1 MSDPGPR
8 RVDASEDAQ
17 LRSLLK
23 RVCETPAPTF
33 DEGARAVLVEE
44 LLRASGAAPRR
55 DAAGNVL
62 AWLPGGHGP
71 TVALVAHLDT
81 VFASDVD
88 VRVREA
94 NERCWKAP
102 GIGDN
107 SASVAQLLHLAAQAG
122 QGALTDRP
130 RLLLGFTVGEEGLGD
145 LRGARRLVADV
156 GADLDAFVA
165 VDGHMGSVVDAGVGS
180 RRLRASFAARGGHSW
195 GDYPAPSA
203 VHALGDA
210 VHALTRIPVP
220 GAPRS
225 SLNVGQVGGG
235 SAVNAI
241 AASSWLMLDLRSL
254 DRATLDA
261 LRAEAD
267 KRLRSVARRHRVELV
282 VEAVGDRPAGRSD
295 DGWLAS
301 TAGDVLRAHGLESR
315 LAASS
320 TDANA
325 AMAAGIPAVCLGV
338 YDGGHAHRL
347 DEWLDPTSL
356 AIGASVLRDLLA
368 RLAEGRGDG
377 RRRVADVS
385 AT

>member
-1 MSDPGPR
+1 MSDGASSRPR
-8 RVDASEDAQ
+8 AGGAGEEAE
-17 LRSLLK
+17 LRDLLR

-33 DEGARAVLVEE
+33 EEDARAALVREA
-44 LLRASGAAPRR
+44 LRAAGLAPER

-62 AWLPGGHGP
+62 AWLPGGRGP

-81 VFASDVD
+81 VFGPEVD
-88 VRVREA
+88 VRVVEENAR
-94 NERCWKAP
+94 RWKAP

-107 SASVAQLLHLAAQAG
+107 SASVAQLLHLAAQVVR
-122 QGALTDRP
+122 GAVADRP
-130 RLLLGFTVGEEGLGD
+130 TILLGFTVGEEGLGD

-156 GADLDAFVA
+156 GAELDAFLA
-165 VDGHMGSVVDAGVGS
+165 IDGHMGSVVDAGVGS
-180 RRLRASFAARGGHSW
+180 RRLRATFSGPGGHSW
-195 GDYPAPSA
+195 GDYPSPSA

-241 AASSWLMLDLRSL
+241 AASSWLTLDLRSL
-254 DRATLDA
+254 DRATLDVM
-261 LRAEAD
+261 RADAE
-267 KRLRSVARRHRVELV
+267 KRLRSVARRHRVELLI
-282 VEAVGDRPAGRSD
+282 EPVGDRPAGRSD
-295 DGWLAS
+295 DGWLAGV
-301 TAGDVLRAHGLESR
+301 AGAALGAHGLESR

-338 YDGGHAHRL
+338 YEGGDAHRL

-356 AIGASVLRDLLA
+356 AVGASVLRDLLA
-368 RLAEGRGDG
+368 RLADG
-377 RRRVADVS
+377 PGA
-385 AT
+385 

>member
-1 MSDPGPR
+1 MSDPASPR
-8 RVDASEDAQ
+8 PDGREDDE
-17 LRSLLK
+17 LRDLLR

-33 DEGARAVLVEE
+33 EEEARAAVVAET
-44 LLRASGAAPRR
+44 LRSAGLAPQR

-62 AWLPGGHGP
+62 AWMPGGRGP

-81 VFASDVD
+81 VFGSDVD
-88 VRVREA
+88 VRVVEEH
-94 NERCWKAP
+94 ERRWKAP

-107 SASVAQLLHLAAQAG
+107 SASVAQLLHLAAQVARG
-122 QGALTDRP
+122 GVTDRP
-130 RLLLGFTVGEEGLGD
+130 AVLLGFTVGEEGLGD
-145 LRGARRLVADV
+145 LRGARRLVSDV
-156 GADLDAFVA
+156 GEQLDAFLA
-165 VDGHMGSVVDAGVGS
+165 IDGHMGSVVDAGVGS
-180 RRLRASFAARGGHSW
+180 RRLRARFAGPGGHSW
-195 GDYPAPSA
+195 GDYPSPSA

-241 AASSWLMLDLRSL
+241 AASSWLTLDLRSL
-254 DRATLDA
+254 DRATLDVM
-261 LRAEAD
+261 RADAE
-267 KRLRSVARRHRVELV
+267 KRLRSVARRHRVELE
-282 VEAVGDRPAGRSD
+282 VEPVGDRPAGRSD
-295 DGWLAS
+295 DGWLAGVAS
-301 TAGDVLRAHGLESR
+301 SALAAHGLESR

-338 YDGGHAHRL
+338 YEGGDAHRL

-356 AIGASVLRDLLA
+356 AVGASVLRDLLA
-368 RLAEGRGDG
+368 RLADG
-377 RRRVADVS
+377 PGA
-385 AT
+385 

>member
-1 MSDPGPR
+1 MSHAKPPRADPSEVNR
-8 RVDASEDAQ
+8 NEADRSEDAQ

-33 DEGARAVLVEE
+33 DEGARATLVEQ
-44 LLRASGAAPRR
+44 LLRSSGATPRR
-55 DAAGNVL
+55 DAVGNVL

-81 VFASDVD
+81 VFGADVD
-88 VRVREA
+88 VRVREE
-94 NERCWKAP
+94 NERCWRAP

-107 SASVAQLLHLAAQAG
+107 SASVAQLLHLAAQADR
-122 QGALTDRP
+122 GALLDRP

-180 RRLRASFAARGGHSW
+180 RRLRASFTARGGHSW
-195 GDYPAPSA
+195 GDYPSPSA

-241 AASSWLMLDLRSL
+241 AASSWLTLDLRSL
-254 DRATLDA
+254 DRVTLDT
-261 LRAEAD
+261 LRAEAE

-282 VEAVGDRPAGRSD
+282 VEPVGDRPAGRSD
-295 DGWLAS
+295 DGWLAGAAS
-301 TAGDVLRAHGLESR
+301 AALEAHGVASR
-315 LAASS
+315 MAASS

-338 YDGGHAHRL
+338 YDGGDAHRL
-347 DEWLDPTSL
+347 EEWLDPTSL
-356 AIGASVLRDLLA
+356 AVGASVLRDLLA
-368 RLAEGRGDG
+368 RLAEGRRG
-377 RRRVADVS
+377 
-385 AT
+385 

>member
-1 MSDPGPR
+1 MSDGASSRPR
-8 RVDASEDAQ
+8 AGEAGEEAE
-17 LRSLLK
+17 LRDLLR

-33 DEGARAVLVEE
+33 EEDERAALVREA
-44 LLRASGAAPRR
+44 LRAAGLAPER

-62 AWLPGGHGP
+62 AWLPGGRGP

-81 VFASDVD
+81 VFGPEVD
-88 VRVREA
+88 VRVVEENAR
-94 NERCWKAP
+94 RWKAP

-107 SASVAQLLHLAAQAG
+107 SASVAQLLHLAAQVVR
-122 QGALTDRP
+122 GAVADRP
-130 RLLLGFTVGEEGLGD
+130 TILLGFTVGEEGLGD

-156 GADLDAFVA
+156 GAELDAFLA
-165 VDGHMGSVVDAGVGS
+165 IDGHMGSVVDAGVGS
-180 RRLRASFAARGGHSW
+180 RRLRATFSGPGGHSW
-195 GDYPAPSA
+195 GDYPSPSA

-235 SAVNAI
+235 STVNAI
-241 AASSWLMLDLRSL
+241 AASSWLTLDLRSL
-254 DRATLDA
+254 DRATLDVM
-261 LRAEAD
+261 RADAE
-267 KRLRSVARRHRVELV
+267 KRLRSVARRHRVELLI
-282 VEAVGDRPAGRSD
+282 EPVGDRPAGRSD
-295 DGWLAS
+295 DGWLAGV
-301 TAGDVLRAHGLESR
+301 AAAALGAHGLESR

-338 YDGGHAHRL
+338 YEGGDAHRL

-356 AIGASVLRDLLA
+356 TVGASVLRDLLA
-368 RLAEGRGDG
+368 RLADG
-377 RRRVADVS
+377 PNG
-385 AT
+385 

>member
-1 MSDPGPR
+1 MNDAAPADAG
-8 RVDASEDAQ
+8 ASEDAR
-17 LRSLLK
+17 LRSVLK

-33 DEGARAVLVEE
+33 DEGARATLVEE
-44 LLRASGAAPRR
+44 LLRATGATPRR
-55 DAAGNVL
+55 DAAGNVM

-71 TVALVAHLDT
+71 AVALVAHLDT
-81 VFASDVD
+81 VFGRDVD
-88 VRVREA
+88 VGVREES
-94 NERCWKAP
+94 ERCWRAP

-107 SASVAQLLHLAAQAG
+107 SASVAQLVHLAEQVG
-122 QGALTDRP
+122 RGALQRRP
-130 RLLLGFTVGEEGLGD
+130 RLLLAFTVGEEGLGD
-145 LRGARRLVADV
+145 LRGARRLVSDV

-165 VDGHMGSVVDAGVGS
+165 IDGHMGSVVDAGVGS
-180 RRLRASFAARGGHSW
+180 RRLRAAFAARGGHSW
-195 GDYPAPSA
+195 GDYPSPSA

-254 DRATLDA
+254 DRGTLDG
-261 LRAEAD
+261 LRAEAE
-267 KRLRSVARRHRVELV
+267 KRLRSVARRHRVELD
-282 VEAVGDRPAGRSD
+282 VEPVGDRPAGRSD

-301 TAGDVLRAHGLESR
+301 TASAALRAHDQEAR
-315 LAASS
+315 MAASS

-338 YDGGHAHRL
+338 YHGGDAHRL

-356 AIGASVLRDLLA
+356 PVGASVLRDLLA
-368 RLAEGRGDG
+368 RLADG
-377 RRRVADVS
+377 RTD
-385 AT
+385 